1 MSVKISFPRKVI
13 YGLVFLCSC
22 VLCWNNNTTVFF
34 TTFIPAILLTKLL
47 FCLKNRIIR
56 TICISI
62 LSIFSIISTISYL
75 RFGDMTTSMVM
86 ASVGVG
92 FHAILGTVK
101 SLGWPVIFLFILSC
115 IVVIFI
121 SFYTPMAKYS
131 IARKCSIT
139 ILLVIFLIIPMTEG
153 IKNWGWRFYFNNIRY
168 SPSFISQDYLNNF
181 KIVFGYMVSL
191 VSIYTEN
198 YQNNFLYKKVT
209 HNTLPSWLSTE
220 DKRNKEQNI
229 IYIIGESS
237 NPGRYSIY
245 GYKNNTTP
253 HLSDLFSNKKIC
265 AIRKVHSP
273 AGQTRLA
280 VPMLTSLETPDD
292 RKALFHQPN
301 LIEIAQMQGYKTYW
315 LDTQT
320 QFNLWDKPFGFISQ
334 YADVLVSPDRQNTA
348 IKIKKDNDKDL
359 LKITEK
365 YLSSSNNKEKNFFV
379 IHLIGQHL
387 PYNGFIESKT
397 LNNTYDNSVYS
408 TDYLINEIKKLADKH
423 LNKYVLIYVS
433 DHGEVVGVGHG
444 YTTPYNEFYK
454 IPLIF
459 SQSKYCNEIEHFR
472 DSNGYISSNM
482 IKYLILKMM
491 GVNVS
496 SDKIKTEL
504 QRSDIVL
511 NSQEQKVNFSKLIDV
526 PMPYEKK

>member
-1 MSVKISFPRKVI
+1 
-13 YGLVFLCSC
+13 
-22 VLCWNNNTTVFF
+22 
-34 TTFIPAILLTKLL
+34 
-47 FCLKNRIIR
+47 
-56 TICISI
+56 
-62 LSIFSIISTISYL
+62 IFSIISMISYL

-92 FHAILGTVK
+92 LYAILGTLK
-101 SLGWPVIFLFILSC
+101 SLGWPVISLFILSC
-115 IVVIFI
+115 VVVIFI
-121 SFYTPMAKYS
+121 SFYTPIAKYS
-131 IARKCSIT
+131 IAKKYSMI
-139 ILLVIFLIIPMTEG
+139 ILLIIFLIIPMTDG
-153 IKNWGWRFYFNNIRY
+153 IKSWGWRFYFNNLRY

-181 KIVFGYMVSL
+181 KIFFGYMISL
-191 VSIYTEN
+191 GSIYTEN
-198 YQNNFLYKKVT
+198 YQNNFLYRRVA
-209 HNTLPSWLSTE
+209 HNTLPSWLSIE
-220 DKRNKEQNI
+220 DKGGNKEQNI

-253 HLSDLFSNKKIC
+253 NLSDLLSNKKIC
-265 AIRKVHSP
+265 AINKVHSP

-334 YADVLVSPDRQNTA
+334 YADVLASPDRQNTA
-348 IKIKKDNDKDL
+348 IKIKNDNDKDL
-359 LKITEK
+359 LKAVKK
-365 YLSSSNNKEKNFFV
+365 YISSSNNKEKNFFV

-387 PYNGFIESKT
+387 PYNGFIESKA
-397 LNNTYDNSVYS
+397 LNNKYDNSIYS
-408 TDYLINEIKKLADKH
+408 TDYLINEIKKFADKH
-423 LNKYVLIYVS
+423 LNQYVLIYVS

-459 SQSKYCNEIEHFR
+459 SQSRYCNEIEHFR
-472 DSNGYISSNM
+472 DDNGYISSNT
-482 IKYLILKMM
+482 IKYLILNMM
-491 GVNVS
+491 GVNVA
-496 SDKIKTEL
+496 SDKIKTEI

-511 NSQEQKVNFSKLIDV
+511 NSQEQKVNFSSLIDI
-526 PMPYEKK
+526 PMPYEQKEE